1 MGVETVWLE
10 TLDGVSIEA
19 DLIRT
24 DAERPA
30 AFVVIGHPH
39 PLHGGD
45 KHNHVVR
52 ALQQAAADLMC
63 HSVAIDFRGTGNSG
77 GIHDDGDAE
86 RLDLAAA
93 CELAELVD
101 DDCPIIMAGYSFGAL
116 VGLNVSNPWIAAW
129 LSVAPPLSM
138 TTSTPIAAANP
149 RPKMVVAA
157 EHDQFT
163 PTPAMR
169 DATKDWKNTVVMEVA
184 SVDHFFAVGAHDAC
198 VTALRGLIA
207 AL

>member
-10 TLDGVSIEA
+10 TLDGVSLEA

-24 DAERPA
+24 DVPRAN

-45 KHNHVVR
+45 RHNHVVR
-52 ALQQAAADLMC
+52 ALQEAAVELGC
-63 HSVAIDFRGTGNSG
+63 HSVAIDFRGTGQSG
-77 GIHDDGDAE
+77 GTHDNGDSE

-129 LSVAPPLSM
+129 VSVAPPLSM
-138 TTSTPIAAANP
+138 ASSTPIAASNP
-149 RPKMVVAA
+149 RPKVIVAA
-157 EHDQFT
+157 QHDQFT
-163 PTPAMR
+163 PADTMEEVTR
-169 DATKDWKNTVVMEVA
+169 DWKNTSVLAVNG
-184 SVDHFFAVGAHDAC
+184 VDHFFAVGARDAC
-198 VTALRGLIA
+198 AEGLRRAIGAI
-207 AL
+207 